1 LSDTRAKTVI
11 FFDGSCPL
19 CRSEIGLYSDRNTA
33 GVLCLVDVS
42 EVNATL
48 PETLDREKAMARFH
62 VIAQNGRML
71 SGAAA
76 FIEVWRHLRG
86 WRWAAKVASLPG
98 LKLVLE
104 YAYRIFL
111 KLRPTLVQL
120 FMATQHLRTKR

>member
-1 LSDTRAKTVI
+1 LSDTKAKAVI

-19 CRSEIGLYSDRNTA
+19 CRSEMGLYSDRDTS

-42 EVNATL
+42 KVNVTL
-48 PETLDREKAMARFH
+48 PESLDREKAMARFH
-62 VIAQNGRML
+62 VIAQDGRML

-98 LKLVLE
+98 LELVLE
-104 YAYRIFL
+104 CAYRIFL
-111 KLRPTLVQL
+111 KLRPTLVQS
-120 FMATQHLRTKR
+120 FVATQRLRTKR